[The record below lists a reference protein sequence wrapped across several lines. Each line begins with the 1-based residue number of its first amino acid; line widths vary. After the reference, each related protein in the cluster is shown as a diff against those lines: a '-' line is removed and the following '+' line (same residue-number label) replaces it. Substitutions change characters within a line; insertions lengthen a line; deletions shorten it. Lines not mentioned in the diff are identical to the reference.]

1 VGTRFI
7 EGTTDFIQYA
17 DQGRLTERASEYA
30 ARYNRLLLAHLL
42 RASDPAV
49 VQARRTI
56 DRELARLEGRDPIKD
71 ARQALREDAPGL
83 RLLSLPD
90 ERDETPGVSDTVL
103 EVIHR
108 RVSEKTN
115 DLRGVGSQPLP
126 FDVQV
131 MTPAQRRRATRLIV
145 RYVAPYNR
153 YTATTYNGS
162 GGVK

>member
-1 VGTRFI
+1 
-7 EGTTDFIQYA
+7 
-17 DQGRLTERASEYA
+17 LTERASEYA

-42 RASDPAV
+42 RANDPVV

-71 ARQALREDAPGL
+71 ARQALRENAPGL
-83 RLLSLPD
+83 TLFLLPD
-90 ERDETPGVSDTVL
+90 EHDETPGVSSKVY
-103 EVIHR
+103 EVIQQ

-115 DLRGVGSQPLP
+115 DLQGVGFHPLP

-131 MTPAQRRRATRLIV
+131 MTPVQRRRLPRLV
-145 RYVAPYNR
+145 MRYVAAYNR